1 MDDGQKNI
9 SERRLRAL
17 PQSIWMPGAPPS
29 VYRGSPAEM
38 VASMAAEMD
47 PGMGVRETVDRLCAA
62 LAAYRRVVIGLP
74 DDVEDDT
81 LARLFVFALLDT
93 GMAKP
98 MADA

>member
-1 MDDGQKNI
+1 MKDI
-9 SERRLRAL
+9 SEGKLRAL
-17 PQSIWMPGAPPS
+17 PQSIWMPGEPPS
-29 VYRGSPAEM
+29 VYHGSPTEM
-38 VASMAAEMD
+38 VASMAAEMGD
-47 PGMGVRETVDRLCAA
+47 GVGVREAVDRLCAA

-98 MADA
+98 MAAA